1 MLLPERHATP
11 AQSPCKPLD
20 IGDNIFAKLKLER
33 VLSASKYICSLP
45 TNVIRNGDSSPFGSG
60 VAKGHACIRDSDNDN
75 CDLPRKRRKKEAILD
90 RLPHLRRLKYFD
102 LLLIDRVK
110 SSKALLPKQA
120 KNKAKA
126 DSKLVEITSNCH
138 ELEPKTARKH
148 IITAAGEMDLV
159 VNEDQPKRDVRV
171 QMRDVAVSDSIPLA
185 IYKVTS
191 HGSGLKL
198 RMQRKRTSSDG
209 SSVNSEQYDDNWDSD
224 PTATESSDS
233 SSSRESSTASSEKN
247 WYSSRSRRIPRRRC
261 PCCR

>member
-1 MLLPERHATP
+1 M
-11 AQSPCKPLD
+11 CKPLD
-20 IGDNIFAKLKLER
+20 IADNIFAKLER
-33 VLSASKYICSLP
+33 VINASKYICSVP
-45 TNVIRNGDSSPFGSG
+45 SNVIRNGDNSPFDSG
-60 VAKGHACIRDSDNDN
+60 AVKGRGYIRDNDN
-75 CDLPRKRRKKEAILD
+75 DNDYCDIPRKRRKKEAILD
-90 RLPHLRRLKYFD
+90 KLPYLRRLKYFD

-110 SSKALLPKQA
+110 SAKALLPKQA
-120 KNKAKA
+120 KNKVKA

-138 ELEPKTARKH
+138 ELESKPSRKH
-148 IITAAGEMDLV
+148 ITARDEKDLV
-159 VNEDQPKRDVRV
+159 VKEDQPKANVRV
-171 QMRDVAVSDSIPLA
+171 RVHDVAVSKSIPLA

-209 SSVNSEQYDDNWDSD
+209 SSENSEQYDDNWDSD
-224 PTATESSDS
+224 PTSTESSDS